1 MPAAVRPGWL
11 REVINQAARVRPA
24 EPVVVAGGALV
35 AIAPELRIV
44 HPVGLAG
51 RPGLPGAGL
60 LWICASR
67 ACARVAGDLTGAG
80 S

>member
-1 MPAAVRPGWL
+1 MAP
-11 REVINQAARVRPA
+11 

-44 HPVGLAG
+44 HPVSLAG
-51 RPGLPGAGL
+51 LPGLPGAGL
-60 LWICASR
+60 LWIYASR
-67 ACARVAGDLTGAG
+67 ACARVAGGLTGAG